1 MEKFRSKDT
10 AAGLAVPHYQLIRIH
25 GRGGPPTCATSFAK
39 ATEVRKASAV
49 AEAMADKSAG
59 TPGRQFCLARRAG
72 APYPRSEVGT
82 SVCVDHGVVSALE
95 FERIRDSTFLV
106 PWICPDEK
114 ACPT

>member
-59 TPGRQFCLARRAG
+59 TPDRPFCLARPAVRLSCRFRFRLSDRNACHVIL
-72 APYPRSEVGT
+72 PNPSEVQLT
-82 SVCVDHGVVSALE
+82 PCPHP
-95 FERIRDSTFLV
+95 RFLQR
-106 PWICPDEK
+106 
-114 ACPT
+114 